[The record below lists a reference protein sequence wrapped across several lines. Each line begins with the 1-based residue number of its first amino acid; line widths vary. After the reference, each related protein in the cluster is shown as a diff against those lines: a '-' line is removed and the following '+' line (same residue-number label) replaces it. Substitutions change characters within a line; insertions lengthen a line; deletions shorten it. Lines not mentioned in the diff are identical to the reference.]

1 METNL
6 SSTYFQNTLIQ
17 GSYRSWKPLNTPE
30 FQKSDFKALKVLEI
44 DFWFLKVLDFLLK
57 KIGKY

>member
-6 SSTYFQNTLIQ
+6 SSTYFLNTLIQ
-17 GSYRSWKPLNTPE
+17 GSYTSWKPPK

-44 DFWFLKVLDFLLK
+44 DFWSLKVLDFLLK
-57 KIGKY
+57 KIKKY